1 MLNIP
6 NDIIKCLHFFW
17 FDLKLGLLVFGSN
30 ENKKSCFRNLLTFTF
45 MKFTKTPRII
55 IILQKLI
62 SCYHISF
69 LKNKLPLS
77 VLKKTLSVY
86 WKKIPISVPKKT
98 SLFHR
103 FLHSKATGMASH
115 LNGGHQGGH
124 CQAPGNKI
132 TVVEFQPQIREQIFG
147 PKIS

>member
-45 MKFTKTPRII
+45 TKTLKVII
-55 IILQKLI
+55 MLQELI
-62 SCYHISF
+62 FFYISF